1 MTTFREKLGPRIH
14 ALREI
19 GKDLIELA
27 WLFFAAA
34 QWFVA
39 IAAPLYLI
47 ITVFCLLSGRPMPAA
62 IHDTTLLSFR
72 GYFYSTI
79 LLLSLTTFAYYY
91 LLKMRKNGEPPFAH
105 KCSIMALYLAVLLML
120 SYKVE
125 LCEYRY
131 IANNVQYSETTVRLF
146 DADTKRP
153 LRQVSYIGPPS
164 GQHSVWP
171 TKYGTMFS
179 PDGSYTIW
187 LIDIQPMEV
196 GFSSPGYETKKVK
209 IGEQE
214 GEEAI
219 SVFLEKKPAEG
230 LEATPAPKEEKI
242 VNDPNAPSR

>member
-1 MTTFREKLGPRIH
+1 MTTFREKLGPRMH
-14 ALREI
+14 ALRDI

-39 IAAPLYLI
+39 IAVPLYLI
-47 ITVFCLLSGRPMPAA
+47 IAVFCLLSGRPIPAA

-79 LLLSLTTFAYYY
+79 LLLALAAFACYY
-91 LLKMRKNGEPPFAH
+91 LIKMRKKGEPPFAH
-105 KCSIMALYLAVLLML
+105 KCYLMGLYLAVMLML
-120 SYKVE
+120 SYKIE

-131 IANNVQYSETTVRLF
+131 IARNVQYSETTVRLF
-146 DADTKRP
+146 DADTQKA
-153 LRQVSYIGPPS
+153 LKQVSYIGPPS

-179 PDGSYTIW
+179 PDGSYRIW

-196 GFSSPGYETKKVK
+196 SFSAPGYQTKPVRV
-209 IGEQE
+209 GEHE
-214 GEEAI
+214 GEETI
-219 SVFLEKKPAEG
+219 SVFLEKKIAG
-230 LEATPAPKEEKI
+230 GMEAMPTPKEEK
-242 VNDPNAPSR
+242 VAGDPNASPR